1 MFEDA
6 VFESTGSI
14 HTRSRRWMMATFALN
29 SAVVLA
35 LALYPLLD
43 PEALPGIVNTI
54 LMVAPPSQTPPP
66 RPPEQQRMV
75 QVTRESEMIGSRV
88 LAPRLIPSTPYAPA
102 APETPVIASVGGWGD
117 DSSGKDLSVFR
128 ETRAAPT
135 VRQANPATA
144 RISQGVMEG
153 LLIRKVVPTYPP
165 LARAIGIEGT
175 VVLQA
180 SISTSGTIEHLRVV
194 SGPELLQKAALDAVG
209 QWRYRPYLLN
219 GAPVEVETTV
229 NVTFTL
235 H

>member
-35 LALYPLLD
+35 LALFPLLH
-43 PEALPGIVNTI
+43 PEALPGIVNTL
-54 LMVAPPSQTPPP
+54 LMVAPPLPAAPPQP
-66 RPPEQQRMV
+66 LPQRMV
-75 QVTRESEMIGSRV
+75 QTAHPSEMVGPH
-88 LAPRLIPSTPYAPA
+88 LMAPRIIPPTPYVPP
-102 APETPVIASVGGWGD
+102 APESPVIASTGTWGD
-117 DSSGKDLSVFR
+117 DSSGGDLRVFR
-128 ETRAAPT
+128 EERTGPT
-135 VRQANPATA
+135 IRQAKPATA

-153 LLIRKVVPTYPP
+153 LLIRKVVPAYPP
-165 LARAIGIEGT
+165 LARAMGIEGT

-180 SISTSGTIEHLRVV
+180 SISTSGTIENLRVV
-194 SGPELLQKAALDAVG
+194 SGPELLRKAAIDAVS

-219 GAPVEVETTV
+219 GAPVDVETTV